1 MRCERRRI
9 AQLTDWID
17 RLCALV
23 SDTELDPFLV
33 QSLHWPTLHG
43 GDGEVGRSSNYL
55 PPKNLTLSI
64 IAGP

>member
-33 QSLHWPTLHG
+33 QSLT
-43 GDGEVGRSSNYL
+43 
-55 PPKNLTLSI
+55 I
-64 IAGP
+64 IA

>member
-33 QSLHWPTLHG
+33 QSLDWPILRD
-43 GDGEVGRSSNYL
+43 GDGEAGRSSNYL